1 MSTLTWSCCPCWLW
15 LASSSFDSMSAM
27 APARSSRR
35 PRESVASLAELSA
48 DLRNQVLAWL
58 PAVALARMQAASGPF
73 ADCGR
78 AALSARGLASL
89 RVLHW
94 LEAQAL
100 SFAWGG
106 GAGID
111 ALQVSG
117 DDGWLTEFGSARIT
131 CTEVAAL
138 DAARPRCRWE
148 LELLRHDGLLVVG
161 VADERMQDNVFVGV
175 FSDGGWASVGWE
187 LPHQGGLQ
195 PVDSSRSIPLPLLRP
210 LVHLRPARGRRV
222 VLGLHFKRS
231 PGYAVLELSARLQ
244 EGPDG
249 PWTWHFLDAVS
260 IPHFPMLRPAVST
273 NIGANVRLLNGDAEI

>member
-195 PVDSSRSIPLPLLRP
+195 PVDSSRLAFQAESGLCSAGVEREVARATGRALDMALP
-210 LVHLRPARGRRV
+210 RRRQYPTLPDV
-222 VLGLHFKRS
+222 EACGVDKHRS
-231 PGYAVLELSARLQ
+231 QCAFAERRRRDLIE
-244 EGPDG
+244 
-249 PWTWHFLDAVS
+249 T
-260 IPHFPMLRPAVST
+260 ST
-273 NIGANVRLLNGDAEI
+273 